1 MPFESKSNFAPRRLP
16 QDKFCSVSPNAV
28 SSLLLEKGDV
38 LMVGSFSGLTICHAA
53 ALIADKHS
61 GGGGC
66 SGRNRPTVYVCVGD
80 RTDAQREALQ
90 ETTAALGCKSR
101 RRQ

>member
-1 MPFESKSNFAPRRLP
+1 MLFVSKSNFFPRRLP

-28 SSLLLEKGDV
+28 SSLLLDQGDV
-38 LMVGSFSGLTICHAA
+38 LMVGSFSSLTICHTAS
-53 ALIADKHS
+53 LIADKSS
-61 GGGGC
+61 GGG
-66 SGRNRPTVYVCVGD
+66 SGRSRPTVYVCVGD

-101 RRQ
+101 Q